1 VSTKERQPVAVPTEE
16 ANNDPV
22 KQSWARRRQEKR
34 VRKAKAKERRELLAA
49 LAELEGS
56 GQGYFALDKLRRD

>member
-1 VSTKERQPVAVPTEE
+1 
-16 ANNDPV
+16 
-22 KQSWARRRQEKR
+22 